1 MAKYLLSLLLMM
13 SIVDIIQAQTY
24 SIQGTIVDTKDSSA
38 LIGASVSISK
48 TGDSII
54 FAGTTSDIN
63 GHFLISNIAPGNYLL
78 NIAYIGYLDYKE
90 NIEINNDRKLN
101 IIYLKENYKLL
112 NEVEVVQKQ
121 IRIEQL
127 GDTSQFHA
135 AAFKTNTDATA
146 EELLTKMPGITAE
159 NGTVK
164 VNGEEVKKVLVDGKP
179 FFGDDPKTALQNLP
193 ADMIDKVQVFDRMSD
208 QSTFT
213 GFDDGN
219 GQKTINFITKSGMTE
234 GSFGKVFAGY
244 GGVDNR
250 YNSGLNYSNFKND
263 RRFSVLAMS
272 NNVNVQNFN
281 IQDLMNATGTSGGS
295 GRGGGGPRISR
306 NSPLNNFLVGQQN
319 GISTTSALGINFSD
333 KLGKNNKVTFSG
345 SYFFNASKNNNNG
358 NSIRNYISSADSGL
372 VYSETKEEMSRNY
385 NHRINTRI
393 EYMIDS
399 SNIITIIPSLSTQQ
413 YTPKVQLNARNTQS
427 NALLLSSSYNN
438 QQSKQLGINFSN
450 DILYQHKFA
459 RQGRTISINTT
470 TGLNTRKNRGEL
482 FTENY
487 FVDDTLTTKDTID
500 QTSLLKT
507 KSYTLSG
514 SLVYTEPVKKNGQL
528 SFNYMPSYTN
538 TVSDKETQN
547 FNTATQAYDLK
558 DSTLSNNFNNKYLT
572 NRLGISYKFNNKM
585 INWTIGI
592 NGQHALLQSE
602 QVSPSKLHISKHF
615 LSILPSTELNIKFS
629 ATQNLRFHYRTTTN
643 APSISQLQNVVD
655 NSNSLILSSGNPR
668 LKQSFSQNI
677 GVRYSRA
684 NTEKATNLF
693 VFGNIANT
701 LHYIANAT
709 SIITNDTTINGIEIA
724 SGRQF
729 IQPVNLDGYWNTR
742 TFITYGFPLSKIK
755 SNMNVNGGFV
765 FTKTPSLIDNATN
778 NAKSYTLNGGIVL
791 SSNIS
796 KKIDFTL
803 SYSGNYNLVRNT
815 LQKQNNSNYFSHNA
829 NVRVNYQFWK
839 GFVFSSSF
847 NNILNAGG
855 SSTFNTNYFLLNTS
869 LAYKLLKSESL
880 ELKFS
885 VNDVLNQNQSITRNV
900 TDTYT
905 EDVTATA
912 LKRYFMGTIT
922 YTFKRVGNKGASNE
936 VIPQFLPPPGGMPPP
951 PSGG

>member
-1 MAKYLLSLLLMM
+1 MAKYLLPLLLMLCIFD
-13 SIVDIIQAQTY
+13 IVQAQTY
-24 SIQGTIVDTKDSSA
+24 TIQGTIIDSKDSSA
-38 LIGASVSISK
+38 LIGASVSLNKI
-48 TGDSII
+48 GDSII
-54 FAGTTSDIN
+54 YAGTTSDIN
-63 GHFLISNIAPGNYLL
+63 GHFLLANIATGNYLL
-78 NIAYIGYLDYKE
+78 NIAYVGYVEYKE
-90 NIEINNDRKLN
+90 KIEINNDKNLN
-101 IIYLKENYKLL
+101 TIYLNQDYKLL
-112 NEVEVVQKQ
+112 NEVEIVQKQ

-135 AAFKTNTDATA
+135 GAFKTNSDATA
-146 EELLTKMPGITAE
+146 EELLTKMPGITSE

-179 FFGDDPKTALQNLP
+179 FFGDDPRAALQNLP

-244 GGVDNR
+244 GGIDNR

-263 RRFSVLAMS
+263 RRFSILAMS
-272 NNVNVQNFN
+272 NNVNQQNFN
-281 IQDLMNATGTSGGS
+281 IQDLMNATGTSGG
-295 GRGGGGPRISR
+295 GRGGGGPRIGR

-319 GISTTSALGINFSD
+319 GISTTTALGINFSD
-333 KLGKNNKVTFSG
+333 KLGKNNQVTFSG
-345 SYFFNASKNNNNG
+345 SYFFNASKNNNNSS
-358 NSIRNYISSADSGL
+358 SIRNYISSADSGL
-372 VYSETKEEMSRNY
+372 VYSETKEELSKNY

-399 SNIITIIPSLSTQQ
+399 SNIITITPSLSTQQ
-413 YTPKVQLNARNTQS
+413 YTPTVQLNARNTQN
-427 NALLLSSSYNN
+427 NALLLSSSNNN

-450 DILYQHKFA
+450 DILYQHKFTKS
-459 RQGRTISINTT
+459 GRTISINTT
-470 TGLNTRKNRGEL
+470 TGFNTRRNNGAL

-487 FVDDTLTTKDTID
+487 FVGDTSTTSDTID
-500 QTSLLKT
+500 QTSHLKT
-507 KSYTLSG
+507 QSYTLSG
-514 SLVYTEPVKKNGQL
+514 NIVYTEPIKKNGQL
-528 SFNYMPSYTN
+528 SFNYTPSYTN

-547 FNTATQAYDLK
+547 FNSATQSYDLR
-558 DSTLSNNFNNKYLT
+558 DSALSNYFNNKYLT
-572 NRLGISYKFNNKM
+572 NRLGISYKFNNKK

-602 QVSPSKLHISKHF
+602 QVSPSMLHISKHF

-629 ATQNLRFHYRTTTN
+629 VTQNLRFHYRTSTN

-668 LKQSFSQNI
+668 LQQSFSQNI

-701 LHYIANAT
+701 IHYIANAT
-709 SIITNDTTINGIEIA
+709 TILTNDTTINGIEIA

-755 SNMNVNGGFV
+755 SNMNINTGFV
-765 FTKTPSLIDNATN
+765 FTKTPSLIDNAN
-778 NAKSYTLNGGIVL
+778 NYGKSYTLNGGIVL

-796 KKIDFTL
+796 KKIDFTV

-815 LQKQNNSNYFSHNA
+815 LQQQNNSNFFSHNA
-829 NVRVNYQFWK
+829 NVRINYQFWK

-847 NNILNAGG
+847 NNILNVGG
-855 SSTFNTNYFLLNTS
+855 SSTFNTNYFLLNTA

-885 VNDVLNQNQSITRNV
+885 VNDILNQNQSITRNV

-922 YTFKRVGNKGASNE
+922 YTFKKVGNKGDSNE
-936 VIPQFLPPPGGMPPP
+936 VKPPFILPPGGMPPP
-951 PSGG
+951 PLGG